1 MNTHDNKTRYRQIQ
15 KVRFEHG
22 LLKHDPV
29 LWATVREQG
38 EVVLL
43 TFRVSAYKKVFERY
57 NGRMRI
63 VRPENYEEYSKY
75 IADRFG
81 YNAPLPYDDCYWTPQ
96 DEDEDED
103 EDDYDELLFWE

>member
-63 VRPENYEEYSKY
+63 VRPESYEEYSKY

-81 YNAPLPYDDCYWTPQ
+81 HNAPLPYDDCYWTPQ
-96 DEDEDED
+96 DEYED